1 MTIKTFR
8 PTRALRLMSLAAFS
22 LLSAVALAQKTPAA
36 PTTGS
41 EGALEHGAPVGDGM
55 SHSTM
60 PGMNGMDKMT
70 MTGDADKDF
79 AMMMKMHHQK
89 GIEMAQMELK
99 NGKSPEMKAA
109 ATKIITAQKKEVAQL
124 EAWLAKQK

>member
-1 MTIKTFR
+1 MTIKTFQ
-8 PTRALRLMSLAAFS
+8 PIRALRLIALAAVS
-22 LLSAVALAQKTPAA
+22 LLSAVALAQTVPAA

-41 EGALEHGAPVGDGM
+41 EGALEHGAPVSDGM

-79 AMMMKMHHQK
+79 AMMMKTHHQK

-109 ATKIITAQKKEVAQL
+109 ATKIIAAQKKEVAQL